1 MFPAA
6 HYVDKIAKGAS
17 LSSWVNLKVIKA
29 LGIAL
34 PSHCSS
40 APIACLNEAA

>member
-17 LSSWVNLKVIKA
+17 LSSWVNLKAIKA

-34 PSHCSS
+34 PQPLLIR
-40 APIACLNEAA
+40 ADRVLE